1 MLLLLC
7 CAQLCLTFCNAMDC
21 SLPGSSVHGMLQAKI
36 LEWVAISS
44 SRGSSSL
51 RDRTCI
57 FCVSCTGRWILY
69 HCATREALD
78 MLNEKKNRQR
88 KRPKESSELSIYFR
102 FEWTNTGIPK
112 FLPGIYASNGCSAT
126 NRLFSGLP
134 HNGPFIMMLHCL
146 TQFGN

>member
-78 MLNEKKNRQR
+78 MLNEKKIDKEKDQR
-88 KRPKESSELSIYFR
+88 RAVSSQFILGLNGQTLAFLSFFRASMPAMGALPQTGYFQ
-102 FEWTNTGIPK
+102 GS
-112 FLPGIYASNGCSAT
+112 L
-126 NRLFSGLP
+126 
-134 HNGPFIMMLHCL
+134 IMAPL
-146 TQFGN
+146 